1 MHLTNLHTHT
11 KYCDGKYSA
20 EDMIIEAINNNMQSI
35 GISTHGPTPFISD
48 WNIKKNKVEIYINEI
63 LELKEKYK
71 GTIEVFLG
79 MELDYLPGI
88 GFDDYSKSL
97 MKRLDY
103 YIGSVH
109 YLGKFNNGVM
119 WTVDYNLDE
128 LLQGINESFAADK
141 KLAIETY
148 YNLIGQMVAEYE
160 PPIIGHIDLFKKN
173 NKDNIIFDEGEKW
186 YIDAVEKCL
195 NIIQSTSSIVEIN
208 TGGIARGYT
217 KEQYPSTFIIKMLK
231 EKNIPVIINSDAHSA
246 DGITCKFEEMYGLV
260 NNLGFTKLSYLTK
273 DGWKEQ
279 PLTMNND

>member
-1 MHLTNLHTHT
+1 MHITNLHTHT
-11 KYCDGKYSA
+11 KYCDGRYSA
-20 EDMIIEAINNNMQSI
+20 EDMIIEAINSNMQSI
-35 GISTHGPTPFISD
+35 GISTHGPTQFISD
-48 WNIKKNKVEIYINEI
+48 WNIQKSKVETYISEI

-79 MELDYLPGI
+79 MEIDYIPGI
-88 GFDDYSKSL
+88 GFDDYTKSL

-141 KLAIETY
+141 RLAIETY
-148 YNLIGQMVAEYE
+148 YNLIGQMAVEYE

-173 NKDNIIFDEGEKW
+173 NKDNIIFDESEKW

-195 NIIQSTSSIVEIN
+195 NIIQSTSSVVEIN

-217 KEQYPSTFIIKMLK
+217 KEQYPSKFIIKMLK
-231 EKNIPVIINSDAHSA
+231 EKNIPVIINSDAHST
-246 DGITCKFEEMYGLV
+246 DGINCKFEKMYELV
-260 NNLGFTKLSYLTK
+260 KNIGFTKLSYLTK

-279 PLTMNND
+279 NIQIS